1 MSDAG
6 TILTRDAGIRYP
18 LICGAMYPCSNPEL
32 VAAVSQA
39 GGLGVIQPLSFA
51 YVHSGSFSAG
61 LDRVRELTD
70 QPLGFNAIVEQTV
83 KAYETRM
90 RTWIEEALDRDVRF
104 FITALGNPAWVCD
117 VVHSAGGKVYHDVTE
132 RRWADKALEA
142 GVDGFI
148 AVNSRAGGHAGK
160 LDPLE
165 LLGDLGPLKKPVI
178 CAGGIGDERAFV
190 DALEAGFDGCQ
201 LGTRFIA
208 TPECHVHDS
217 YREAIVEAGEEDVVL
232 TDKLSGVDV
241 SVLRNPDLDRA
252 GYRAGPI
259 ARWLL
264 KGRKTKHWVRTY
276 YTLRSLRNLKR
287 SSTQGLTYRDS
298 YQAGK
303 SVGGIHKIESAGA
316 IVERFG
322 QAWLASRGGQG

>member
-1 MSDAG
+1 MSEPS
-6 TILTRDAGIRYP
+6 TQLTRDAGMRYP

-39 GGLGVIQPLSFA
+39 GGLGVIQPLSLA

-70 QPLGFNAIVEQTV
+70 QPVGFNAIVEKSV
-83 KAYETRM
+83 KVYENRM
-90 RTWIEEALDRDVRF
+90 RSWIEEALDRDIRF
-104 FITALGNPAWVCD
+104 FITALGNPSWVCD
-117 VVHSAGGKVYHDVTE
+117 VVHSVGGKVYHDVTE
-132 RRWADKALEA
+132 QRWAEKALEA

-148 AVNSRAGGHAGK
+148 AVNNRAGGHAGK
-160 LDPLE
+160 LDPADVLA
-165 LLGDLGPLKKPVI
+165 DLGPLNKPVV
-178 CAGGIGDERAFV
+178 CAGGIGDAAAFTQ
-190 DALEAGFDGCQ
+190 ALAGGYEGCQ

-208 TPECHVHDS
+208 THECNVHDS
-217 YREAIVEAGEEDVVL
+217 YREAIVNASEEDVVL
-232 TDKLSGVDV
+232 TDKLSGIDV
-241 SVLRNPDLDRA
+241 SILRNPGLDRV

-264 KGRKTKHWVRTY
+264 KGRRTKHWVRTY
-276 YTLRSLRNLKR
+276 YTLRSLRRLKI
-287 SSTQGLTYRDS
+287 SSLQGLTYSDS

-303 SVGGIHKIESAGA
+303 SVQGIHQVEAAGD

-322 QAWLASRGGQG
+322 QAWLASQTPPS